1 MRAACVACEV
11 ATARIYCA
19 ADDAKL
25 CMRCDRTVRDDDDD
39 DDDDDATRP
48 GTTPAEAMRARGHF
62 FE

>member
-1 MRAACVACEV
+1 
-11 ATARIYCA
+11 
-19 ADDAKL
+19 
-25 CMRCDRTVRDDDDD
+25 VRDDDDD